1 MTRIKCNFRQR
12 KALFKHYDNQMVGY
26 LREKNFNV
34 VDWKQ
39 ISIELMKMWSD
50 NQIKIDWEKN
60 NFCHMR
66 QHW

>member
-39 ISIELMKMWSD
+39 ISIELMKIARLYFYR
-50 NQIKIDWEKN
+50 N
-60 NFCHMR
+60 
-66 QHW
+66 